1 MEQYIQISKINDF
14 LYSPRSLYLH
24 SVFENF
30 HQHTYHEEAQT
41 KGKLNHARIDKGEYA
56 SRKRYLQGA
65 PVYSEKYNIGGKI
78 DIFDKKIGL
87 LIERKTRIKN
97 PNIYI
102 GLKYQ
107 LWAQYLCLEEM
118 GYFVFALQVRSLEDN
133 KRYPIPRPSA
143 QDIAEFEATLHTM
156 RNFNPNTADT
166 TKEKERSNVSI
177 YRSLEY

>member
-24 SVFENF
+24 SVFETF
-30 HQHTYHEEAQT
+30 HQHTYHEDPQT

-56 SRKRYLQGA
+56 SKRRYLQGT

-78 DIFDKKIGL
+78 DILDKRAGL

-97 PNIYI
+97 PNIYR
-102 GLKYQ
+102 GLRYQ

-118 GYFVFALQVRSLEDN
+118 GYFVIALQIRSLEDN
-133 KRYPIPRPSA
+133 KRYPVARPDE
-143 QDIAEFEATLHTM
+143 QGLAEFEEVLRAM
-156 RNFNPNTADT
+156 RRFNPNMPDATE
-166 TKEKERSNVSI
+166 EKERSGVSI